1 MVNAALEGLATKDS
15 YPRRRSLF
23 SALDPARLRAIL
35 WAGGVVLTAGA
46 LGDLGAATLPSGYVE
61 LEYVEGTGTQYIN
74 TEYYPTSDT
83 VATVDYQLT
92 ALSTTRNLNQA
103 ICGAICNNGTQT
115 FKCYVRK
122 DDDQFVA
129 RIGETDTWPLIGLF
143 ANLSRAKLVLDASN
157 KRVVTTD
164 AKNGSVNSKLQDGV
178 ASGTT
183 LSVSSGLFCLNNWR
197 ESNPA
202 LPACMKL
209 FSAVFAEQGVAK
221 RNFVP
226 CLNESG
232 VAGVYDTVQPKFYPS
247 LKDAFV
253 AGPVLVTATVNDRSA
268 TASVTFPAAAA
279 ARELYLVGGQKDCAA
294 LATDWTYS
302 VKIADIA
309 ANATTCTDVALP
321 AAFAQGA
328 NKFYRLQVRSTAGK
342 VEATTASAA
351 ATWCDETGRRNVFA
365 DAAAVYVGAEDKN
378 GNGLFD
384 TGDWTDLRHAADLSS
399 PTHQV
404 SKYGSSPATNLVIR
418 PVDVYSPTMDKT
430 LKDQMCVFL
439 KQGQEVWNEGGQTYR
454 KIFPGSLDLNA
465 PINGDTYTVLCR
477 FRPGPKQTVS
487 PTGDTWLFNLGC
499 NWNSSGAYFG
509 FRGQGGTD
517 YADRYRIIFATG
529 DLNYCGDTSLIVSN
543 AFWHEVAFVVKGPY
557 ARVEL
562 ANGAIGGG
570 QKNALF
576 MTYENANAFPSTSAK
591 CISPAP
597 WSGRVQC
604 IGNGTTAE
612 LVKAN
617 DTYMT
622 KDFRGDIHMVAVWNR
637 ALSHDEIVEAFA
649 SPQPSLWRIGEK
661 GCSSDLLTGPTTGDV
676 TAGTDMQEWRK
687 VPRTLVKGRKLTL
700 NFTVE
705 PNQANLPQAVRL
717 VPAKAVTA
725 SVRFTLDGADLGS
738 AALVGTAPAFA
749 FATKSQLGAGAHSL
763 VVERTDDGAGEL
775 AIDTLEMCGS
785 WQIRNADKSADDF
798 GPYNETYADKEVISL
813 AARQHVGTTFANYQ
827 SGASLNWT
835 PIKLHFFVPQE
846 FVACCKFAYET
857 YHPYSSG
864 VGDNLQTYKLNGQ
877 QIAQEE
883 LNKEPVSIKL
893 PNEYLR
899 AGENVL
905 EIRMPENDGKM
916 HWLQFDYHRLV
927 MKPNRGLF
935 IVVQ

>member
-1 MVNAALEGLATKDS
+1 MTT
-15 YPRRRSLF
+15 
-23 SALDPARLRAIL
+23 AIL
-35 WAGGVVLTAGA
+35 LLRKQRSFKAVLLAGEIVLTAGA
-46 LGDLGAATLPSGYVE
+46 MGRLGAATLPAGYTE

-74 TEYYPTSDT
+74 TEYYPTPDT

-92 ALSTTRNLNQA
+92 ALSEPDHQT
-103 ICGAICNNGTQT
+103 ICGVNNGQGVAT
-115 FKCYVRK
+115 FKGYVRK
-122 DDDQFVA
+122 TDNYFVLQ
-129 RIGETDTWPLIGLF
+129 IGDSDGWNSNNRV
-143 ANLSRAKLVLDASN
+143 ANLTRAKLVLDAQN
-157 KRVVTTD
+157 KRAITTD
-164 AKNGSVNSKLQDGV
+164 AINGKGNLMSQ
-178 ASGTT
+178 SGITKT
-183 LSVSSGLFCLNNWR
+183 GTVPIGLFGRIDTWA
-197 ESNPA
+197 SIA
-202 LPACMKL
+202 GAFAKMKL
-209 FSAVFAEQGVAK
+209 YSAIFAEKGVAK

-247 LKDAFV
+247 LKEDAFV
-253 AGPVLVTATVNDRSA
+253 AGPALATATVNDRSA
-268 TASVTFPAAAA
+268 TASVTFPTAAV

-302 VKIADIA
+302 VKVADIA

-328 NKFYRLQVRSTAGK
+328 NKFYRLQIRSTAGK
-342 VEATTASAA
+342 VEATTVSAV

-384 TGDWTDLRHAADLSS
+384 TGDWTDLRHAADPSS

-418 PVDVYSPTMDKT
+418 SVDVYSPTMDKT
-430 LKDQMCVFL
+430 LKNQTCVFL
-439 KQGQEVWNEGGQTYR
+439 KQGLEARTEDGKTIRRVY
-454 KIFPGSLDLNA
+454 PASLNLNA

-477 FRPGPKQTVS
+477 FRPGPKQTVRS
-487 PTGDTWLFNLGC
+487 TGDTWLFNLAC
-499 NWNSSGAYFG
+499 YWNNSGVFFG
-509 FRGQGGTD
+509 FHGLGGAD
-517 YADRYRIIFATG
+517 YADAYRIIYSNG
-529 DLNYCGDTSLIVSN
+529 DNTYSADQTLVVSN
-543 AFWHEVAFVVKGPY
+543 AFWHEVAFVVKGAY

-562 ANGAIGGG
+562 ANGAISGR
-570 QKNALF
+570 QQNSLF
-576 MTYENANAFPSTSAK
+576 KTFENANAFPSTQ
-591 CISPAP
+591 CISSAP
-597 WSGRVQC
+597 WGGSLVQC

-612 LVKAN
+612 VVTTDDIHMA
-617 DTYMT
+617 
-622 KDFRGDIHMVAVWNR
+622 KDFRGDIHMVAIWNR
-637 ALSHDEIVEAFA
+637 ALTHDEIVEAFA
-649 SPQPSLWRIGEK
+649 NPQPSLWRIGEK
-661 GCSSDLLTGPTTGDV
+661 GCSADLLTGSTTGDV
-676 TAGTDMQEWRK
+676 TTGTDMQEWRK
-687 VPRTLVKGRKLTL
+687 VPRTLTKGRKLTL

-738 AALVGTAPAFA
+738 AALVGTAPVFA
-749 FATKSQLGAGAHSL
+749 FATKRQLGAGGHAL

-785 WQIRNADKSADDF
+785 WQIGNDDKLASSF
-798 GPYNETYADKEVISL
+798 GPYNATYADKEVISL
-813 AARQHVGTTFANYQ
+813 AAQQHSGTTVVDYR
-827 SGASLNWT
+827 SGSASWT
-835 PIKLHFFVPQE
+835 PIKLHFFVPKE
-846 FVACCKFAYET
+846 FVSDCKFAYET

-864 VGDNLQTYKLNGQ
+864 TDDNLLTYKLNGQ
-877 QIAQEE
+877 QIAQEA
-883 LNKEPVSIKL
+883 LLGKPVSVKL
-893 PNEYLR
+893 PNEYLQ

-905 EIRMPENDGKM
+905 EVRLSKENDGKF